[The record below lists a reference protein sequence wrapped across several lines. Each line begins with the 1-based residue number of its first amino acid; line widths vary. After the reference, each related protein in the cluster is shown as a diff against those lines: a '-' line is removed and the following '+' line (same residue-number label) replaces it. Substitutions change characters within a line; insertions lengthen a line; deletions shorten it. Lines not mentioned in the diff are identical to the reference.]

1 MESKNC
7 TKCWKV
13 YYKRETTSR
22 KNWWL
27 SKFCSHIC
35 AFENFQTKWVLVTRW
50 RKLTEEQKEKL
61 PNLFQKWHTKVGTEY
76 IKKWRENGWSSWNK
90 WLAWTYHWKEDR
102 VSVEFKKAIRTCQ
115 KYLNWRHN
123 IRERDNYTCQECW
136 RRRKPWDR
144 VILEV
149 DHIIPFSQIL
159 IDYKIE
165 TQESAYSTDI
175 LWDESNWKTLC
186 KECHKKTESHWSN
199 QWKR

>member
-7 TKCWKV
+7 LICGSFFVKKQ
-13 YYKRETTSR
+13 TTSR
-22 KNWWL
+22 KVWWN
-27 SKFCSHIC
+27 SKYCSLKCMHIGC
-35 AFENFQTKWVLVTRW
+35 DFKKWQVAPNKW
-50 RKLTEEQKEKL
+50 KIYTEEQKKWMKL
-61 PNLFQKWHTKVGTEY
+61 FEKWHTKVGTEHL
-76 IKKWRENGWSSWNK
+76 KKWREKGWTPWNK
-90 WLAWTYHWKEDR
+90 WIYWYELHGGSKQPLKD
-102 VSVEFKKAIRTCQ
+102 AIRSCQ
-115 KYLNWRHN
+115 KNINWRTN
-123 IRERDNYTCQECW
+123 ILKRDNYTCQECW
-136 RRRKPWDR
+136 RKRKPWDR

-165 TQESAYSTDI
+165 TLESAYSTEI